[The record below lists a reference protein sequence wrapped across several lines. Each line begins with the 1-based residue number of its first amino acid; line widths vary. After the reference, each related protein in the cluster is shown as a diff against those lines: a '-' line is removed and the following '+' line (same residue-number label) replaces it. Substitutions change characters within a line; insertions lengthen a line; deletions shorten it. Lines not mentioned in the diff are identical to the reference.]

1 MSRPGSTYELGRS
14 SGTCAATG
22 ETLPPGTPCVTALCE
37 APDPAV
43 ADAGTPFGLFLRRLD
58 IGVPAWDAGFR
69 PAGLFCFWRTVV
81 QEPGKSK
88 RVLIDD
94 EALLDLFTRLEGDE
108 RPARVAFRFVLML
121 LLIRKRLLK
130 VLEQRTEPAAD
141 GGTGREH
148 WLVLPRAAGGA
159 DAANEGTP
167 VRVENP
173 RLKDSDVA
181 EIAEQLGE
189 VLQGNW

>member
-22 ETLPPGTPCVTALCE
+22 EPLAPGTPCVTALCE
-37 APDPAV
+37 AADPSE

-58 IGVPAWDAGFR
+58 IARPAWEAGFR
-69 PAGLFCFWRTVV
+69 PAGLFCFWRGTV
-81 QEPGKSK
+81 QEPGKAK
-88 RVLIDD
+88 RILIDD
-94 EALLDLFTRLEGDE
+94 EALLDLFARLEGDE

-130 VLEQRTEPAAD
+130 VVEQRTEPGSD
-141 GGTGREH
+141 GGSEREF
-148 WLVLPRAAGGA
+148 WSVLPRGPEAA
-159 DAANEGTP
+159 P

-173 RLKDSDVA
+173 RLKDADVQ

>member
-22 ETLPPGTPCVTALCE
+22 ETLSPGTPCVTALCE
-37 APDPAV
+37 APDPAE

-58 IGVPAWDAGFR
+58 VALPAWEGGFR
-69 PAGLFCFWRTVV
+69 PAGLFCFWRTTV
-81 QEPGKSK
+81 QEPGKAK
-88 RVLIDD
+88 RMLIDD
-94 EALLDLFTRLEGDE
+94 EALLDLFGRLEGDE
-108 RPARVAFRFVLML
+108 RAARVAFRFVLML
-121 LLIRKRLLK
+121 MLIRKRLLK
-130 VLEQRTEPAAD
+130 VVEQRTEP
-141 GGTGREH
+141 GGEGGVEREV
-148 WLVLPRAAGGA
+148 WLVLPRGV
-159 DAANEGTP
+159 DAAEGTP

-173 RLKDSDVA
+173 RLKDADVQ